1 MELSRSEQR
10 NGSSMKS
17 ARDLLISMVQEDGE
31 KDVRTRKIN
40 SVNNT
45 LKRAQQSRG
54 HRMDGNNLA
63 DWKNDSIL
71 TRAHI
76 LKIPIMQQQLSQ
88 THALL
93 PSQAHLELPQ
103 FRSPQE
109 RVDSDDQPALIV
121 DAGARLHAVHVENAG
136 CSLRASRVVLVVTHV
151 DILVSFEAEVQS
163 RTVAHGCWIE
173 PWVTAWSKPG
183 AVWRRELR
191 EKQRELLFLPA
202 LTQRVDQVLA
212 RGSVGHSF

>member
-1 MELSRSEQR
+1 
-10 NGSSMKS
+10 
-17 ARDLLISMVQEDGE
+17 
-31 KDVRTRKIN
+31 
-40 SVNNT
+40 
-45 LKRAQQSRG
+45 
-54 HRMDGNNLA
+54 MDGNNLA

-76 LKIPIMQQQLSQ
+76 LKVPIMQQQLSQ

-93 PSQAHLELPQ
+93 SSQAHLELPQ

-121 DAGARLHAVHVENAG
+121 DAGARLHAIHVENVG

-163 RTVAHGCWIE
+163 RTVAHGSWIE
-173 PWVTAWSKPG
+173 PLVPAWGKPG

-191 EKQRELLFLPA
+191 EKQWKLLFLPA

-212 RGSVGHSF
+212 RGSVGHSFWDHWGGGGDAVQGAWFL